1 MIYLDQFR
9 LPSHGTEDLILDD
22 HYDMYKCGYTDN
34 AYPCNFFIKKQLTSL
49 DFEPIT
55 ILYGG
60 NGSGKSTLLNLIT
73 SKLRLKRLAPFNNSN
88 IFSLYVSHC
97 KVKLGYDDDGE
108 EVRIP
113 NGSRIITS
121 DDIFEYMLSVRE
133 VNKDISSNVNST
145 LNEYIRLRKT
155 PMAQHLSGLSDY
167 EEAYEAYRCKRE
179 KISARQYVYK
189 KNGEE
194 IRLNS
199 NGETAIRFFCE
210 KLKDDTLFLL
220 DEPENSLSPKM
231 QITLASIIGDM
242 AKYSGCQFIIATH
255 SPFILSIDGAKIYDL
270 DTSPVMVR
278 KWWEL
283 DNPKTYFNFFYS
295 HKELFL

>member
-1 MIYLDQFR
+1 M
-9 LPSHGTEDLILDD
+9 
-22 HYDMYKCGYTDN
+22 
-34 AYPCNFFIKKQLTSL
+34 
-49 DFEPIT
+49 
-55 ILYGG
+55 
-60 NGSGKSTLLNLIT
+60 
-73 SKLRLKRLAPFNNSN
+73 
-88 IFSLYVSHC
+88 
-97 KVKLGYDDDGE
+97 KLGYDDDGE

-121 DDIFEYMLSVRE
+121 DDIFEYMLSARE
-133 VNKDISSNVNST
+133 VNKDISSNVDST

-231 QITLASIIGDM
+231 QITLASIIDDM
-242 AKYSGCQFIIATH
+242 ARYSGCQFIIATH